1 VTPGLARA
9 VKAPLRQRLCL
20 VSWGGPCLLRGS
32 SFKGGPSMT
41 ETPCPTVLKYQRS
54 SYTSNAIVFDA
65 DLTCTALSNSGN
77 WRETVCSS
85 ASSTSRRK
93 RA

>member
-9 VKAPLRQRLCL
+9 RVKAPLRQRAL
-20 VSWGGPCLLRGS
+20 PCKLGWPVLLRGP

-54 SYTSNAIVFDA
+54 SYTEGVTKVLLAQGI
-65 DLTCTALSNSGN
+65 L
-77 WRETVCSS
+77 RQE
-85 ASSTSRRK
+85 
-93 RA
+93 